1 MNYVLTLNDAQTK
14 ALVDFYRNAKVK
26 PPNENVKAFIK
37 TDNLIVT
44 VYHSNKVV
52 FQGKQAEEAFFF
64 WHETFDMPEL
74 QTKSQP
80 ASSVDYFTPSIGS
93 DESGVGDY
101 FGPLTVCAAYVDDE
115 IKQTLDVKTIKD
127 SKTVSDEEILALAPK
142 LMKSVPHALYILHN
156 KKYNQL
162 VEKGYNAHHLKA
174 YLHAQS
180 HKKLITKIK
189 KRPTIVID
197 QFCREETYM
206 HYLQKFKDPIKPDV
220 FLTKAE
226 SHYASVAIASIIAR
240 YAYLEELRKLGEILG
255 VELKKGASKA
265 VDEQAHDL
273 LKKYGSNR
281 LKTFAKI
288 HFKTTRKASSLPR

>member
-1 MNYVLTLNDAQTK
+1 MNYVLTLNDAQTE
-14 ALVDFYRNAKVK
+14 ALIDFYRNAKVK
-26 PPNENVKAFIK
+26 PPNETIKAFIK
-37 TDNLIVT
+37 TDSLIVT
-44 VYHSNKVV
+44 VYRSNKVV

-64 WHETFDMPEL
+64 WHETFDLPEL
-74 QTKSQP
+74 ETKNPKTS
-80 ASSVDYFTPSIGS
+80 DDFFTSSIGS

-101 FGPLTVCAAYVDDE
+101 FGPLTVCAAYIDE
-115 IKQTLDVKTIKD
+115 DVLKGLDLEKIKD
-127 SKTVSDEEILALAPK
+127 SKTVSDQAILELGPK
-142 LMKSVPHALYILHN
+142 LLDKVPHALYILQN

-189 KRPTIVID
+189 KRPKIVID

-206 HYLQKFKDPIKPDV
+206 RYLRKFKEPIKPDV

-226 SHYASVAIASIIAR
+226 SHYASVAVASIIAR
-240 YAYLEELRKLGEILG
+240 YAYLQELKKLSEELG

-265 VDEQAHDL
+265 VDQQAHEL